1 MNNIKVDIQLLGKYL
16 AGEATPDEAIAINDW
31 LSIPGKRE
39 EFEQI
44 TRTWQLFTGTVH
56 HSPVPAEEWSKLQ
69 AVLPA
74 PVKKPL
80 FIHYSIAAVLTGI
93 LVAASLFWYTRT
105 APVKW
110 EYISGGIIK
119 SKLPDSSAIVINK
132 GSEIAY
138 TADFNKK
145 DRQVLLKGECFFDI
159 TPDKD
164 KPFIIHI
171 DKLSIQVLGT
181 SFDVRKEGNII
192 EVPVITGKVKMYTD
206 EHALIVPAGQTGIYS
221 ALTGKLSI
229 KDTIDVNHLG
239 YATGDFYFRDMSLQE
254 ISHYLENAYDVTI
267 IIDDDQLLQSRMSA
281 HFKNRSVNYV
291 MDLIAATL
299 DLQYDIKGSTI
310 HVRKN

>member
-1 MNNIKVDIQLLGKYL
+1 MSNIKIDIQLLGKYL

-31 LSIPGKRE
+31 LAIPGKRA

-44 TRTWQLFTGTVH
+44 AKTWQLFTGTVH
-56 HSPVPAEEWSKLQ
+56 HSPAAVEEWTKLQ

-74 PVKKPL
+74 PEKKPL
-80 FIHYSIAAVLTGI
+80 FFHYFMAALLTGI
-93 LVAASLFWYTRT
+93 LVVASIWYTRT

-110 EYISGGIIK
+110 QYISQGIVK

-132 GSEIAY
+132 GSKIGD

-145 DRQVLLKGECFFDI
+145 NREVLLEGECFFDI

-171 DKLSIQVLGT
+171 DKLFIEVLGT
-181 SFDVRKEGNII
+181 SFNVRKKGNII
-192 EVPVITGKVKMYTD
+192 EVPVKTGKVKMYTD
-206 EHALIVPAGQTGIYS
+206 EHTLIVSAGQTGTYATLS
-221 ALTGKLSI
+221 GELSI
-229 KDTIDVNHLG
+229 KDTIDENQIG

-254 ISHYLENAYDVTI
+254 IAHYLENAFDVKI
-267 IIDDDQLLQSRMSA
+267 IIADDQLLQSRMSA
-281 HFKNRSVNYV
+281 HFKKRSLNYI

-299 DLQYDIKGSTI
+299 DLQYDIKGNII
-310 HVRKN
+310 HLRKN